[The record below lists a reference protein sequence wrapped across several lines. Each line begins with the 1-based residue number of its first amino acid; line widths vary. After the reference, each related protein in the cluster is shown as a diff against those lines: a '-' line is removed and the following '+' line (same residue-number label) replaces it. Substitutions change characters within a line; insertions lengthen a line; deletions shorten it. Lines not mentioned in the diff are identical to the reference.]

1 MKLERE
7 HWCPLIGEECMKLK
21 CEWFTQV
28 RGKNPQTGEDVDEW
42 GCAVTWLPMLL
53 IETSQQSRSTGA
65 AVESFRNEMVKAN
78 ETNINVLSAAA
89 QMMQERK
96 IINATEVVDD
106 DNDHTHKLGGSQ

>member
-1 MKLERE
+1 
-7 HWCPLIGEECMKLK
+7 
-21 CEWFTQV
+21 
-28 RGKNPQTGEDVDEW
+28 
-42 GCAVTWLPMLL
+42 MLL
-53 IETSQQSRSTGA
+53 IENSQQSRGTGA

-106 DNDHTHKLGGSQ
+106 DNDHTHKLGGSK